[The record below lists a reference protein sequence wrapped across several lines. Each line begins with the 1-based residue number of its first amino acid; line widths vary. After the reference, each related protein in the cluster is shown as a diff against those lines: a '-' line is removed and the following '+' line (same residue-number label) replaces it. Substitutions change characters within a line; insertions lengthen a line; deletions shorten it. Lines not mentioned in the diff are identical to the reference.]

1 MSVRQYIGA
10 RYVPIFADPIE
21 WNNTRT
27 YEPLTM
33 VTYYNNTYIS
43 KKTVP
48 TGVAITNTEYWV
60 IISNFNQQVS
70 DLSTQVTALQ
80 DDMELIDINP
90 FIPHLKNKKILICGA
105 SNEVNTA
112 PSGREKTWARKLKE
126 LLDGIATV
134 DIAAQGGAKLND
146 VITQV
151 EDNVVGHD
159 IIFICAPG
167 NDPASDTELGTSP
180 RNASSGTYG
189 YEFERLKTVINSK
202 YDKMFII
209 RGIAP
214 MGFARSFRCKYPVE
228 MYNNYCSVGSHYAGA
243 IYIDGSTFF
252 GSVNDVNMAS
262 LTVDGIHFKAPAT
275 DRAVYNALC
284 AMCGFYNNN
293 GVNYTAFV
301 KDEYYDETSYP
312 IMSSLIT
319 FESNYSTTN
328 WRVNRIKYSRDEV
341 IIEVRFSAAA
351 DASTGDT
358 ILTLDEGFCSMF
370 NLANKLNYG
379 ILGVP
384 AGTGA
389 GTQIG
394 CHLVSSNRTIVA
406 DGAVP
411 SGILYINLKLDT
423 GLMFDYPYDYHS

>member
-70 DLSTQVTALQ
+70 DLSAQVTALQ
-80 DDMELIDINP
+80 GDMELIDINP

-105 SNEVNTA
+105 SNEVNNA

-167 NDPASDTELGTSP
+167 NDPAGDTELGTSP

-202 YDKMFII
+202 YDKMFIF
-209 RGIAP
+209 RGVAP
-214 MGFARSFRCKYPVE
+214 MGITRTFRCKYPIE

-252 GSVNDVNMAS
+252 GSVNDVNIES
-262 LTVDGIHFKAPAT
+262 LTVDSIHFKAPAT

-293 GVNYTAFV
+293 GADYTAFV
-301 KDEYYDETSYP
+301 KDEYYNETSYP
-312 IMSSLIT
+312 IVSSLIT
-319 FESNYSTTN
+319 YESNYSTTN

-341 IIEVRFSAAA
+341 AIQLRFSAAEA
-351 DASTGDT
+351 ATAGDT
-358 ILTLDEGFCSMF
+358 ILTLDEGFCNMF
-370 NLANKLNYG
+370 NLSNKLNNGLLG
-379 ILGVP
+379 IS

-389 GTQIG
+389 GTVVG
-394 CHLVSSNRTIVA
+394 CHLVSSSRTIVA
-406 DGAVP
+406 DNNVP
-411 SGILYINLKLDT
+411 AGIYWLNISLDT